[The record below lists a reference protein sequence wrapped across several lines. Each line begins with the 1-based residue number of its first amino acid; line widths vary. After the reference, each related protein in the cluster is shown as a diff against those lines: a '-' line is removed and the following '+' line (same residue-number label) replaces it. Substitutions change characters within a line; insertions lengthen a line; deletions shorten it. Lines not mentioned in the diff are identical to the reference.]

1 MVRCIAS
8 RHPSQIQSY
17 GTWRVRVLTVRLI
30 GGWWQKDFEVMMV
43 VNLPG
48 SLEDPSMSQSQDL
61 SSVDHVHCDSVVPPA
76 C

>member
-8 RHPSQIQSY
+8 RHPSQLQSY

-61 SSVDHVHCDSVVPPA
+61 SSVDHVHYQVR
-76 C
+76 